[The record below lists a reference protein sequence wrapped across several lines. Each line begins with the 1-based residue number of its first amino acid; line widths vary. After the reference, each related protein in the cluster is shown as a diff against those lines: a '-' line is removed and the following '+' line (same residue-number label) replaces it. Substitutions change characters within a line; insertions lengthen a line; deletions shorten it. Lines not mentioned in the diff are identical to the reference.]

1 MPRRLLFALVFA
13 SGLFAQP
20 ARFTADNQ
28 LLRPPDYREWVFLS
42 AGFGMTYGTTA
53 GEPRFDNVY
62 VNPEAYRGFL
72 AAGKWPEGTLFA
84 LEIRAS
90 TSQGSINRGG
100 HYQRELV
107 AVEFEVKDSARFPGG
122 WAYFAFKGPEDKLA
136 ATARP
141 MPRTASCHACHGAN
155 GAVEHTFVQFYPTL
169 LEVARRKGSL
179 RSEYLLHEG
188 PAAPHPAP

>member
-1 MPRRLLFALVFA
+1 LLFALVLA
-13 SGLFAQP
+13 LALTSGLPAQP

-42 AGFGMTYGTTA
+42 AGFGMTYGTGA

-90 TSQGSINRGG
+90 ASQGSINRGG

-122 WAYFAFKGPEDKLA
+122 WAYFAFNGPEDKLPTA
-136 ATARP
+136 AKP

-179 RSEYLLHEG
+179 RSEYLLREA
-188 PAAPHPAP
+188 PAAAHPAP